1 MLPAPQDHIYEHYL
15 VFQGGKDSNNH
26 LEEGYVRHEV
36 LGIEEDN
43 VIRTRQQGIFTSSLD
58 QIEVYTA
65 GDELEEVSAILFS
78 YSREIT
84 PSTKLKMKEALFN
97 KLDRE
102 MAKRNKVIQ
111 RLKDEH
117 L

>member
-1 MLPAPQDHIYEHYL
+1 MLPEDTIYLYEHYIKYE
-15 VFQGGKDSNNH
+15 GGKDDRNH
-26 LEEGYVRHEV
+26 LEQSKVHRVVTSQDKDEIV
-36 LGIEEDN
+36 
-43 VIRTRQQGIFTSSLD
+43 TRGLKIQVSDIG
-58 QIEVYTA
+58 QIQVFHGT
-65 GDELEEVSAILFS
+65 DELEEISAVLYS
-78 YSREIT
+78 YSPSLK
-84 PSTKLKMKEALFN
+84 PSTLLKMKEALFN